1 MDADHINKKIEITWA
16 AVDLYQEH
24 GRVSIPDLVKAT
36 KLTAT
41 EIYELFPNKKAILA
55 YFYPALVLQYWAM
68 IDDIED
74 FEDYSISEKFS
85 NFIYTM
91 FDMMAERQIF
101 VEDTFNKLVFRK
113 GSSSEFHEETTTLFK
128 EFLTTDGNIAVSAGF
143 FMGDFF
149 YKTLA
154 SQYLFLVN
162 YWLKDSSE
170 NKERTL
176 ALSDKL
182 ASLFEELVYNKTV
195 DKGFDLIK
203 FIFNG
208 NDLESWLPNLDDWTC
223 TSSNKNKEEHDH
235 VETEIEI
242 EEESDDE

>member
-1 MDADHINKKIEITWA
+1 MNAEHINKKIEITWA
-16 AVDLYQEH
+16 AVDIYQEK
-24 GRVSIPDLVKAT
+24 GRVSIPDLVQAT
-36 KLTAT
+36 KLSAT
-41 EIYELFPNKKAILA
+41 EIYEHFPNKKAILA

-68 IDDIED
+68 IDEIED

-91 FDMMAERQIF
+91 FDLMGERQHF
-101 VEDTFNKLVFRK
+101 VNDTFDKLVFRK
-113 GSSSEFHEETTTLFK
+113 GSSSDFHEETTTLFK

-143 FMGDFF
+143 FMGDFY

-154 SQYLFLVN
+154 SQYLFLIK
-162 YWLKDSSE
+162 YWLNDKSD

-182 ASLFEELVYNKTV
+182 ASLFEEVVYNKAL

-203 FIFNG
+203 YILGGKDF
-208 NDLESWLPNLDDWTC
+208 ESWLPNLDDWDC
-223 TSSNKNKEEHDH
+223 SSSKKKEHKTNTNEHQ
-235 VETEIEI
+235 
-242 EEESDDE
+242 ESEDE